1 MINFHK
7 IKYKNFLSSGNY
19 FTEIQLDR
27 DNDTLIVG
35 QNGAGKST
43 ILDALTFSLFG
54 KPFRKIN
61 KGQLVNSINEKDC
74 KVEIEFAI
82 NKTEYKVL
90 RGIKPNIFEIY
101 RDGKKLNEDCS
112 ANEQQKTLET
122 QILKLNY
129 KSFTQIVILGSA
141 SFVPFMQLS
150 APHRREVIE
159 DLLDIK
165 VFSSMSDILKE
176 NIKASKDSLK
186 VLELKKESVADKIMM
201 QKQFIRSVEQD
212 GENDIKD
219 KQEKIVV
226 CDQETDEYQKKIENL
241 LLRTNNKS
249 EEIKT
254 YTASTATIKQL
265 NTFRTKLQTKYQ
277 TSVTESNFFN
287 KNTVCP
293 TCTQNIEETFRV
305 NKIDHLQEVISKY
318 ETNLSEIEQ
327 AITKEEE
334 RELMFFK
341 LQKEST
347 TLQNETS
354 QLNVRISNSN
364 KLRKDLES
372 EIQDITDKYE
382 NRTAEN
388 VKLTEYKDK
397 LKEILKDLNKLK
409 EEYEY
414 FQVANTLVKD
424 DGVKSGVIRK
434 YLPLI
439 NQQVNDYLQR
449 MDFFINFTLDEEFN
463 ENIQT
468 PVHEKFSYASFSE
481 GEKMRIDLSLLFT
494 WREVA
499 RLKNSVATNLLIMD
513 EVFDSSLDG
522 FGTDEFL
529 KIVRFVIKDA
539 NVFIISHK
547 NELYDKFNNC
557 LEFEKVKGFSR
568 LKKNLTNTQV

>member
-1 MINFHK
+1 M
-7 IKYKNFLSSGNY
+7 
-19 FTEIQLDR
+19 
-27 DNDTLIVG
+27 
-35 QNGAGKST
+35 
-43 ILDALTFSLFG
+43 
-54 KPFRKIN
+54 
-61 KGQLVNSINEKDC
+61 
-74 KVEIEFAI
+74 
-82 NKTEYKVL
+82 
-90 RGIKPNIFEIY
+90 
-101 RDGKKLNEDCS
+101 
-112 ANEQQKTLET
+112 
-122 QILKLNY
+122 
-129 KSFTQIVILGSA
+129 
-141 SFVPFMQLS
+141 
-150 APHRREVIE
+150 
-159 DLLDIK
+159 
-165 VFSSMSDILKE
+165 
-176 NIKASKDSLK
+176 
-186 VLELKKESVADKIMM
+186 
-201 QKQFIRSVEQD
+201 
-212 GENDIKD
+212 
-219 KQEKIVV
+219 
-226 CDQETDEYQKKIENL
+226 
-241 LLRTNNKS
+241 
-249 EEIKT
+249 
-254 YTASTATIKQL
+254 
-265 NTFRTKLQTKYQ
+265 
-277 TSVTESNFFN
+277 
-287 KNTVCP
+287 
-293 TCTQNIEETFRV
+293 
-305 NKIDHLQEVISKY
+305 
-318 ETNLSEIEQ
+318 SEIEQ

-334 RELMFFK
+334 RERKFFE
-341 LQKEST
+341 LQKEIT

-388 VKLTEYKDK
+388 VKLTEYKNK
-397 LKEILKDLNKLK
+397 LKEILEDLNKLK

-414 FQVANTLVKD
+414 FQQANTLLKD
-424 DGVKSGVIRK
+424 DGVKSGIIRK

-568 LKKNLTNTQV
+568 LKKSLTVT

>member
-61 KGQLVNSINEKDC
+61 KGQLVNSVNEKDC

-165 VFSSMSDILKE
+165 VFSSMSDVLKE
-176 NIKASKDSLK
+176 RIKESKDSLRT
-186 VLELKKESVADKIMM
+186 LELKRESVADKIVM
-201 QKQFIRSVEQD
+201 QQQFIKSIETEGENEIQKKQQSIATCEEESSNYQKRIEDLISQVSSKEKEVEQYISSS
-212 GENDIKD
+212 N
-219 KQEKIVV
+219 V
-226 CDQETDEYQKKIENL
+226 
-241 LLRTNNKS
+241 
-249 EEIKT
+249 
-254 YTASTATIKQL
+254 IKQL
-265 NTFRTKLQTKYQ
+265 SSYKTKIQTKNQ
-277 TSVTESNFFN
+277 TSNEHLTFFQ

-293 TCTQNIEETFRV
+293 TCTQDIEESFRV
-305 NKIDHLQEVISKY
+305 NKIDHLQEVLSKY
-318 ETNLSEIEQ
+318 QTNLSEIEK
-327 AITKEEE
+327 AITEEEE
-334 RELMFFK
+334 REMKLFE
-341 LQKEST
+341 LQKEIT

-354 QLNVRISNSN
+354 QLNIRISNSN
-364 KLRKDLES
+364 KLRKNLEK
-372 EIQDITDKYE
+372 EIQSITDKIE
-382 NRTAEN
+382 NRTSEN
-388 VKLTEYKDK
+388 VKLTEYKKSLKKILSDLDK
-397 LKEILKDLNKLK
+397 IKVD
-409 EEYEY
+409 YEY
-414 FQVANTLVKD
+414 FQQSNTLLKD
-424 DGVKSGVIRK
+424 DGVKSGIIRK

-439 NQQVNDYLQR
+439 NRQVNDYLQR

-463 ENIQT
+463 EKIQT
-468 PVHEKFSYASFSE
+468 PVHERFSYASFSE
-481 GEKMRIDLSLLFT
+481 GEKMRIDLALLFT
-494 WREVA
+494 WREIA
-499 RLKNSVATNLLIMD
+499 RLKNSVSTNLLIMD

-539 NVFIISHK
+539 NIFIISHK
-547 NELYDKFNNC
+547 NELYDKFNDC

-568 LKKNLTNTQV
+568 LKA

>member
-61 KGQLVNSINEKDC
+61 KGQLVNSVNEKDC

-159 DLLDIK
+159 DLLDIR

-176 NIKASKDSLK
+176 KIKASRDNLK
-186 VLELKKESVADKIMM
+186 VLELKKESVGDKIVM
-201 QKQFIRSVEQD
+201 QKQFIRSIEEE
-212 GENDIKD
+212 GENDIRK
-219 KQEKIVV
+219 KQQSIATCE
-226 CDQETDEYQKKIENL
+226 EESSNYQKRIEDLISQVSSKEKEVEQYISSSNV
-241 LLRTNNKS
+241 
-249 EEIKT
+249 
-254 YTASTATIKQL
+254 IKQL
-265 NTFRTKLQTKYQ
+265 SSYKTKIQTKNQ
-277 TSVTESNFFN
+277 TSNEHLTFFQ

-293 TCTQNIEETFRV
+293 TCTQDIEESFRV
-305 NKIDHLQEVISKY
+305 NKIDHLQEVLSKY
-318 ETNLSEIEQ
+318 QTNLSEIEK
-327 AITKEEE
+327 AITEEEE
-334 RELMFFK
+334 REMKLFE
-341 LQKEST
+341 LQKEIT

-354 QLNVRISNSN
+354 QLNIRISNSN
-364 KLRKDLES
+364 KLRKNLEK
-372 EIQDITDKYE
+372 EIQSITDKIE
-382 NRTAEN
+382 NRTSEN
-388 VKLTEYKDK
+388 VKLTEYKKSLKKILSDLDK
-397 LKEILKDLNKLK
+397 IKVD
-409 EEYEY
+409 YEY
-414 FQVANTLVKD
+414 FQQSNTLLKD
-424 DGVKSGVIRK
+424 DGVKSGIIRK

-439 NQQVNDYLQR
+439 NRQVNDYLQR

-463 ENIQT
+463 EKIQT
-468 PVHEKFSYASFSE
+468 PVHERFSYASFSE
-481 GEKMRIDLSLLFT
+481 GEKMRIDLALLFT
-494 WREVA
+494 WREIA
-499 RLKNSVATNLLIMD
+499 RLKNSVSTNLLIMD

-539 NVFIISHK
+539 NIFIISHK
-547 NELYDKFNNC
+547 NELYDKFNDC

-568 LKKNLTNTQV
+568 LKA

>member
-19 FTEIQLDR
+19 YTEIQLDR

-61 KGQLVNSINEKDC
+61 KGQLVNSINERDC
-74 KVEIEFAI
+74 QVEIKFSI

-90 RGIKPNIFEIY
+90 RGIKPNLFEIY
-101 RDGKKLNEDCS
+101 KDGKKLNEDAS
-112 ANEQQKTLET
+112 ANDQQKTLEG

-176 NIKASKDSLK
+176 KIKASKDSLK
-186 VLELKKESVADKIMM
+186 ILELKKESVADKITM
-201 QKQFIRSVEQD
+201 QKQFIRSIEQD
-212 GENDIKD
+212 GENDIRE

-241 LLRTNNKS
+241 MLRTKNKS
-249 EEIKT
+249 EEIKV

-277 TSVTESNFFN
+277 TSVTESNFFD

-334 RELMFFK
+334 KELMFFK
-341 LQKEST
+341 LQKEIT

-372 EIQDITDKYE
+372 EIQDITDKLE
-382 NRTAEN
+382 NQTVEN
-388 VKLTEYKDK
+388 VKLTEYKDN
-397 LKEILKDLNKLK
+397 LKKILEDLEKVKD
-409 EEYEY
+409 EFEY
-414 FQVANTLVKD
+414 FQQSNILLKD
-424 DGVKSGVIRK
+424 DGVKSGIIRK

-568 LKKNLTNTQV
+568 LKKSLTNL